1 MSKSNTQSK
10 LLFILTGSIALYKVM
25 NVLSHFKKN
34 GSQIKVVATEAALKF
49 VGHSTIEGLTGDK
62 VHTDLYAN
70 GSNMDHIN
78 LVRWADSVIVAPAT
92 ANYINKL
99 ASGIADD
106 LASTL
111 FLAHDFKK
119 PFVLFPAMNT
129 KMYQH
134 PSTQESISKL
144 KTWGVDILDSASGVL
159 ACGEIGVGRLLE
171 PEQMIQAIENLPPSS
186 LNNTSEEKAAKPAQ
200 AMKILISSG
209 GTQEPIDDV
218 RVISNKSTGK
228 TAATLADQFIVN
240 GFTVTYLAA
249 ENAKIPTFE
258 CEVIKYT
265 NFSSLEQKLRELL
278 PQNYS
283 TFIHAAAVSDY
294 SVIANEGKI
303 NSESEEITLKLKRNP
318 KLIELVK
325 KLNPDIKLIGFKL
338 TSTNDDELI
347 HCKIAKLFEQ
357 AHCDIV
363 VHNDWSTIK
372 SGQHT
377 FNLFHKMKKLKSN
390 LNLDDL
396 SIELMNYVITS
407 CTKETL

>member
-1 MSKSNTQSK
+1 MSKSNTESK
-10 LLFILTGSIALYKVM
+10 ILFILTGSIALYKVM

-34 GSQIKVVATEAALKF
+34 GHPIKVVATEAALKF

-78 LVRWADSVIVAPAT
+78 LIRWADKVIVAPAT

-111 FLAHDFKK
+111 FLAHDFTK
-119 PFVLFPAMNT
+119 PFALFPAMNT

-134 PSTQESISKL
+134 PSTQQSIAKL
-144 KTWGVDILDSASGVL
+144 RSWGVDILDSASGVL

-171 PEQMIQAIENLPPSS
+171 PEQMIQAIENLKTSN
-186 LNNTSEEKAAKPAQ
+186 LKNTPTQIKSIPIK
-200 AMKILISSG
+200 KILISSG

-228 TAATLADQFIVN
+228 TAALLADQFIAN

-258 CEVIKYT
+258 CEVVKYT
-265 NFSSLEQKLRELL
+265 SFSSLEQKLRELL

-303 NSESEEITLKLKRNP
+303 NSDSEEIILKLKRNP
-318 KLIELVK
+318 KLIDLVK
-325 KLNPDIKLIGFKL
+325 KLNPDIQLIGFKL
-338 TSTNDDELI
+338 TSTTDEKLV
-347 HCKIAKLFEQ
+347 HDKITKLFEQ

-363 VHNDWSTIK
+363 VHNDWATIK
-372 SGQHT
+372 AGQHT
-377 FNLFHKMKKLKSN
+377 FNLFHKTQKPKLS
-390 LNLDDL
+390 LNVDDL
-396 SIELMNYVITS
+396 SVELISYIIDAS
-407 CTKETL
+407 TKETV